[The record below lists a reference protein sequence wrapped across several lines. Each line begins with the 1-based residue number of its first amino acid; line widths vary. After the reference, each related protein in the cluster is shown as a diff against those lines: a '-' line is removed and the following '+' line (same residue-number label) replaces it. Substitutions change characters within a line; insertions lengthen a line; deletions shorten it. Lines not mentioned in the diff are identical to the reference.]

1 MKAKKIFS
9 ISFMFVLIAILLV
22 GCNNSSNI
30 QISDVSG
37 DNYEKVTKKFYGIK
51 LLNSEGWTLKETKNP
66 DNTENLNIE
75 WEISEAED
83 FEKIIEEYFKQCKK
97 VSKNG
102 VYSQDF
108 NSDFTALEKKEKY
121 TDFETFF
128 EAEGIKI
135 ATLRQ
140 AMWIYDYNGEN
151 ILFTISIDETVAEM
165 TFTKM

>member
-9 ISFMFVLIAILLV
+9 MSFIFVLMAMLLT

-37 DNYEKVTKKFYGIK
+37 DNYEKVTEKFFGVE
-51 LLNSEGWTLKETKNP
+51 LLNSDGWTLKEVKNP
-66 DNTENLNIE
+66 DDTENLNIE
-75 WEISEAED
+75 WEISEGED
-83 FEKIIEEYFKQCKK
+83 SKKIIEKYFEQCKEI
-97 VSKNG
+97 SKDG

-108 NSDFTALEKKEKY
+108 NSDFTGLEKKEKY

-140 AMWIYDYNGEN
+140 AMWIYDYNGED
-151 ILFTISIDETVAEM
+151 ILFTISIDETIAEM

>member
-9 ISFMFVLIAILLV
+9 ISFMFILIATILV

-30 QISDVSG
+30 QISNVSG
-37 DNYEKVTKKFYGIK
+37 DNYEEVAKKFFGIK
-51 LLNSEGWTLKETKNP
+51 VLNSEGWTLKETKNP
-66 DNTENLNIE
+66 NGTENLNIE
-75 WEISEAED
+75 WKVNEGED
-83 FEKIIEEYFKQCKK
+83 SEKIIEEYFKQCKK

-121 TDFETFF
+121 TDFEIFF
-128 EAEGIKI
+128 EAEGIEI
-135 ATLRQ
+135 AQLRQ
-140 AMWIYDYNGEN
+140 AMWIYDYNGED